1 MMNNKKMFEEVDQLL
16 NKLKNEEE
24 IHNYVN
30 KNIYPERLKFSHKV
44 KYIPPIKETVFPDIT
59 LEDASQ
65 YCLGIKNKLNAIDD
79 VIQSVKEHSEHDNV
93 CPICLIDF
101 NDKNYIVPNCGHKVC
116 IKCFVCNLH
125 TNKTT
130 GNLCSMCREIIV

>member
-1 MMNNKKMFEEVDQLL
+1 MFEEVDQLI

-24 IHNYVN
+24 IHNYLN
-30 KNIYPERLKFSHKV
+30 KNIYPERLKFSQKV
-44 KYIPPIKETVFPDIT
+44 KYIPPIKETAFPEID

-65 YCLGIKNKLNAIDD
+65 YCLGIKDKLDNIDD
-79 VIQSVKEHSEHDNV
+79 VIQSAKEYFDNNV
-93 CPICLIDF
+93 CPICLVEIGE
-101 NDKNYIVPNCGHKVC
+101 KNYIVPNCGHKVC